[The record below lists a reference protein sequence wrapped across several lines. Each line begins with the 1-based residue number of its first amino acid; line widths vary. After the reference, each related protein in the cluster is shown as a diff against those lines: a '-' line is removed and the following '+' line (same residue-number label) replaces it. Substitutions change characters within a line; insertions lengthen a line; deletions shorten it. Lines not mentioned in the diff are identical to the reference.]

1 MTFLKF
7 TSWTFI
13 YKLYICQLHISK
25 LVNFTFVKITILLR
39 LEYLSIFYF
48 TFVNFT
54 TLFCEIYTLNFNQS
68 TFKTYLNV

>member
-13 YKLYICQLHISK
+13 DKLYICQLHISK
-25 LVNFTFVKITILLR
+25 LVNFTFVKITI
-39 LEYLSIFYF
+39 FYF

-54 TLFCEIYTLNFNQS
+54 TLFCQIYTLNFNQS
-68 TFKTYLNV
+68 TFKNYVHF